1 MADDCGA
8 GDEEDMMAV
17 VESVV
22 DDEGLRSKRLAL
34 TSKSQHFMSIRIGK
48 ETSAKRRRKRENDH
62 IFISGSR

>member
-34 TSKSQHFMSIRIGK
+34 TSKSQHFMSIRIG
-48 ETSAKRRRKRENDH
+48 
-62 IFISGSR
+62 